1 MGKQFVKTV
10 HGKNKLYFYLAE
22 HSYVDGRAVQKIIR
36 PLTPGQARLLSFR
49 EAGAYDTF
57 STVLR
62 LPVSEAL
69 SGHPHEHTIQVRIW
83 GQVESPKTL
92 ICPSRVTLEQAG
104 QVPVAEF
111 RLRIPATPQ
120 AVLSIAVTSSCSLDE
135 PNKTNIE
142 QDTQTDAVKTDVV
155 SESSTRNEISEKSP
169 QETSQSRKADIT
181 HARSLGTV
189 GG

>member
-22 HSYVDGRAVQKIIR
+22 HSYVDGREVQKIIR

-69 SGHPHEHTIQVRIW
+69 ACHPHEHTIQVRIW

-120 AVLSIAVTSSCSLDE
+120 AVLSIAVTSSCSVDE
-135 PNKTNIE
+135 LNKTNIE
-142 QDTQTDAVKTDVV
+142 QDAQTDAVKTEV
-155 SESSTRNEISEKSP
+155 ISENSSKNETPAKSRNQGP
-169 QETSQSRKADIT
+169 ETSRAKK
-181 HARSLGTV
+181 LV
-189 GG
+189 